1 MNARKLTK
9 KQRPRRVSRSVSSSF
24 SCATRFRMRGA
35 KTSPNTS
42 TPVKNTSS
50 PPSDMPTAPRFI
62 PFPLATPV
70 TSAITPTQ
78 RMSSKI
84 VVPKM

>member
-1 MNARKLTK
+1 MVR
-9 KQRPRRVSRSVSSSF
+9 RSVSSSF
-24 SCATRFRMRGA
+24 SSATRLRMRGA
-35 KTSPNTS
+35 KTRPNTS

-50 PPSDMPTAPRFI
+50 PPSDIPTAPTFI
-62 PFPLATPV
+62 PFPVATPV
-70 TSAITPTQ
+70 TRAITPTQ